1 MSLLT
6 IALGLKNWS
15 ILFQIGTTPIELGTS
30 TAHPNPGISEL
41 GTSTA
46 HPNPGISELGTSTA
60 HPNLEISDK
69 HLQLL
74 MLQMLPE
81 FVKLTISIH
90 LYSQPSSDL
99 R

>member
-15 ILFQIGTTPIELGTS
+15 ILFQIGTTPI
-30 TAHPNPGISEL
+30 EL

-90 LYSQPSSDL
+90 LYSQPSSVL